1 MRGHVEASAEGTG
14 VSGGSEALA
23 AAQARIAELEA
34 ATAALEQQQRVQAA
48 LYRIAE
54 TANAVRD
61 LQDFY
66 ASIHEIVSGLM
77 YGENFY
83 IALFDR
89 EREMIS
95 FPYFRDSVDEGTPD
109 PDEWEPFGIGNASG
123 LTAFVLRTGLPQHVP
138 DERFQRLVA
147 EGEVA
152 EVGAGGQDWLGVPIR
167 SGDDT
172 LGVLVVQTYEPGQ
185 FYTDD
190 DVRVLAFVGQHVG
203 SALSSARA
211 SAEVH
216 QRVAELA
223 IVNEVGQALARQLDF
238 QSIMEAVG
246 RRASEALGADG
257 LSIAMLDP
265 EIGKA
270 RFLYW
275 LNAGVRRTE
284 LEGTVLDDVLTARI
298 LESGKPVRVGSAE
311 EAAAIGAPFKVDDT
325 QSYLGVP
332 IPAGDRA
339 IGVIAIGTGDR
350 QAYGEEHERLLSTLA
365 TNMGVALDN
374 ARLFEETKRLLEEAD
389 ARAAELETVNRIGN
403 ALARQLDLDSLIELV
418 GEQMRS
424 VFHADIVYVALLDEA
439 TQMIE
444 FPYYSEAGRREP
456 QEPLQFGEGLTS
468 RILQGREPLVLNSDE
483 QFEQIGTR
491 GIGTQAKS
499 WLGVPILAGDDA
511 IGVISVQSSTEAGR
525 FGEDD
530 ARLLATLAA
539 SVGVAIQNARLVR
552 DQTLTAAEIRRQK
565 QYFESLVE
573 ISPVAIVTM
582 DRGEIVS
589 AWNPAATRLFGY
601 QPDEAIGRHI
611 DELLFA
617 ASERS
622 LGAAT
627 TRTADETGRAHLIG
641 RRRRKD
647 GESVDVEIVLVPL
660 IIDGEHSG
668 YYAIYHDITELV
680 AARRDA
686 DAANE
691 AKSTFLASMSHEIRT
706 PMNAIIGM
714 SGLLVGTEL
723 DTEQRDF
730 ADTIQTSAESLLDD
744 HQRHPRLLEDRGR
757 PDRARSGPLR
767 AGAVHRGRDRRRRAT
782 GFSQAP
788 RARLRARS
796 EAAACPD
803 RRCRTVA
810 PDRPQPAVECGQVH

>member
-1 MRGHVEASAEGTG
+1 MRGHVEASAEGAG

-54 TANAVRD
+54 TANAARD

-66 ASIHEIVSGLM
+66 ASIHEIVSGLT

-83 IALFDR
+83 IALYDR

-95 FPYFRDSVDEGTPD
+95 FPYSGTAWTRTTPD
-109 PDEWEPFGIGNASG
+109 PDEWEPFGIGWASG

-138 DERFQRLVA
+138 DDRFQRLVA
-147 EGEVA
+147 EGEVE
-152 EVGAGGQDWLGVPIR
+152 EVGAGGEDWLGVPIR
-167 SGDDT
+167 SGDET

-185 FYTDD
+185 FYTDE
-190 DVRVLAFVGQHVG
+190 DVRVLTFVGQHVG

-238 QSIMEAVG
+238 PSIMEAVG
-246 RRASEALGADG
+246 RRAAEALGADG

-275 LNAGVRRTE
+275 LSGGVRQHDF
-284 LEGTVLDDVLTARI
+284 EGIVLDDVLTARI
-298 LESGKPVRVGSAE
+298 LKSGKPIRVGSAE
-311 EAAAIGAPFKVDDT
+311 EADAIGAPFKVDGT

-468 RILQGREPLVLNSDE
+468 RILQSREPLVLNSDE
-483 QFEQIGTR
+483 QFDQIGTR

-499 WLGVPILAGDDA
+499 WLGVPILAGDEA

-525 FGEDD
+525 FGDDD

-552 DQTLTAAEIRRQK
+552 ARQ
-565 QYFESLVE
+565 ESEERYRLLVE
-573 ISPVAIVTM
+573 ELPLAIYT
-582 DRGEIVS
+582 DL
-589 AWNPAATRLFGY
+589 PDATRCRSTRAPEPSAMFGY
-601 QPDEAIGRHI
+601 PMESGRTTG
-611 DELLFA
+611 
-617 ASERS
+617 SSTRS
-622 LGAAT
+622 SIPTTGT
-627 TRTADETGRAHLIG
+627 GSSTPSTRT
-641 RRRRKD
+641 
-647 GESVDVEIVLVPL
+647 S
-660 IIDGEHSG
+660 
-668 YYAIYHDITELV
+668 
-680 AARRDA
+680 
-686 DAANE
+686 
-691 AKSTFLASMSHEIRT
+691 
-706 PMNAIIGM
+706 
-714 SGLLVGTEL
+714 
-723 DTEQRDF
+723 
-730 ADTIQTSAESLLDD
+730 
-744 HQRHPRLLEDRGR
+744 RGR
-757 PDRARSGPLR
+757 PRRSHYEYRIIHADGARRLGARRQLDRPR
-767 AGAVHRGRDRRRRAT
+767 RGRN
-782 GFSQAP
+782 
-788 RARLRARS
+788 
-796 EAAACPD
+796 
-803 RRCRTVA
+803 
-810 PDRPQPAVECGQVH
+810 PAVRPGLLARHHRADACGSGDPSPEAVLRSRSSRSVRWPS